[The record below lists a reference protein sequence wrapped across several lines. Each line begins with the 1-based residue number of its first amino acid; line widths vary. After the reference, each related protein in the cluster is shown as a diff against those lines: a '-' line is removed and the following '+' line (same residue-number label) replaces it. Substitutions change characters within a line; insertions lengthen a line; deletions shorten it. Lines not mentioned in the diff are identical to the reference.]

1 MATGWYVLHTY
12 SGYENKIEKTIRMM
26 LENGELDKSVV
37 RDVKVPSEEV
47 VEVKDGKKRT
57 QTRKFLPGYILVEMD
72 LGDSGMGWK
81 IPCTKIKKIQGVTG
95 FVGTPADRRPQPLTG
110 DEARAILQKSGEI
123 KGERTVRTRQTFV
136 PGEQVKI
143 IDGPFESFVG
153 TIEEVNQEKNK
164 LKVMVGIFGRNAPV
178 EVDLL
183 QVEKV

>member
-26 LENGELDKSVV
+26 TTTGDLNKEVV

-47 VEVKDGKKRT
+47 VEVRDGKKRT
-57 QTRKFLPGYILVEMD
+57 QVRKFLPGYILIELD
-72 LGDSGMGWK
+72 LPDQDWK
-81 IPCTKIKKIQGVTG
+81 ATTSKIRKIQGVTG
-95 FVGTPADRRPQPLTG
+95 FVGTPADRKPSPLSG
-110 DEARAILQKSGEI
+110 DEARGILQKSGEI
-123 KGERTVRTRQTFV
+123 KGERPARTRQSFA

-143 IDGPFESFVG
+143 IDGPFESFTG

-164 LKVMVGIFGRNAPV
+164 LKVMVGIFGRNTPV
-178 EVDLL
+178 EVELL

>member
-26 LENGELDKSVV
+26 ADMGELDKEIVS
-37 RDVKVPSEEV
+37 DVKVPSEEV
-47 VEVKDGKKRT
+47 VEVRDGKKRT

-72 LGDSGMGWK
+72 LPDADMGWK
-81 IPCTKIKKIQGVTG
+81 VPCSRIKKIQGVTG
-95 FVGTPADRRPQPLTG
+95 FVGTPADRKPQPLSG

-123 KGERTVRTRQTFV
+123 KGERPVRARQSFSQ
-136 PGEQVKI
+136 GEQVKI
-143 IDGPFESFVG
+143 IDGPFESFTG

-164 LKVMVGIFGRNAPV
+164 LKVMVGIFGRNTPV

-183 QVEKV
+183 QVEKL

>member
-26 LENGELDKSVV
+26 TESGELDKSVV
-37 RDVKVPSEEV
+37 RDVKIPSEEV

-57 QTRKFLPGYILVEMD
+57 QTKKFLPGYILVEMD
-72 LGDSGMGWK
+72 LGDSDMGWK
-81 IPCTKIKKIQGVTG
+81 EPCTKIKKIQGVTG
-95 FVGTPADRRPQPLTG
+95 FVGTPADRKPQPLSG

-123 KGERTVRTRQTFV
+123 KGERAVRTRQSFT

-153 TIEEVNQEKNK
+153 TIEEVNHEKNK